1 MSWKDE
7 IKKQP
12 EPKHKF
18 RGGSAEC
25 KQCKN
30 FFSYATRESSQEVKD
45 NYKSMMQTGMCKK
58 CLDKRIERSKDTTT
72 EWPIDRFGN
81 MKGQWPS
88 RSKFKN

>member
-1 MSWKDE
+1 MSWKEE

-30 FFSYATRESSQEVKD
+30 WFPYATRESSQEVKD

-72 EWPIDRFGN
+72 EWPLDGLGYYKRGIDRMRYG
-81 MKGQWPS
+81 
-88 RSKFKN
+88 RR